1 VFAGYAPRW
10 VGYGRGSFYEP
21 VPGQNLSVP
30 LGTIPEVD
38 STYGYWEAT
47 EPLMNDQGVALG
59 ESSCASRTVNYPA
72 GQEQPGQVGALLDIS
87 TLMQL
92 MLERCATARCAVETA
107 GQLAEEHGF
116 FPMIGEWSVG
126 QTADGIAAYADAGEA
141 LTVSDVHGDAWVFHV
156 VGGAYGR
163 QAKSVWAAQK
173 VPAGHA
179 AFVANNF
186 VIRHVPEEPTED
198 FLFSS
203 DLRGTAEA
211 LGFWHPSDG
220 ALDWARVFAP
230 DTVTFRAPAWEA
242 PIPLYAS
249 LRLWAMMRNLA
260 PSLGLNVTLD
270 PLDLPFSV
278 AVDQHVDHAK
288 IKSVFRDTY
297 EGTEFDMSKGILAG
311 PFGNPHRAE
320 GGLAMGHGQIPRG
333 ISIPRTVYGIIGQSR
348 PGNNMSIAWYAAD
361 TPQTS
366 VYVPFYM
373 TAGGAMAP
381 AYGLGT
387 NRAFSRDSAWWA
399 FDFVMNWMQ
408 LNYRNMS
415 LQYVFPIR
423 DEMEAD
429 IEANR
434 LQFEATHPTPAAMA
448 TWQVDLQDHVVR
460 SWWELADFLV
470 MAYNDNNFNPKTPG
484 GSIGYPVE
492 FANMIGF
499 NEDVHPIWVGRV
511 EPPQGQN
518 ANPLPSVFD
527 RQNNQWDMSGPTAV
541 EPQFLAERDRSGVG
555 IGTWVGTMMA
565 CASFAFIAGRRFERA
580 SVDDKA
586 SAFIPLASS

>member
-1 VFAGYAPRW
+1 
-10 VGYGRGSFYEP
+10 
-21 VPGQNLSVP
+21 
-30 LGTIPEVD
+30 
-38 STYGYWEAT
+38 
-47 EPLMNDQGVALG
+47 MNDQGLALG
-59 ESSCASRTVNYPA
+59 ESSCASRTVNYPKGQEKA
-72 GQEQPGQVGALLDIS
+72 GQIGALLDIS

-107 GQLAEEHGF
+107 GQLSEAHGF

-126 QTADGIAAYADAGEA
+126 KNADGTDAYDDAGEA
-141 LTVSDVHGDAWVFHV
+141 LTVSDTTGDAWVFHV

-163 QAKSVWAAQK
+163 EAKSVWAAQR
-173 VPAGHA
+173 VPSGHA

-186 VIRHVPEEPTED
+186 VIREVPEEPTED

-220 ALDWARVFAP
+220 ALDFARVFAP

-242 PIPLYAS
+242 PIPMYAS
-249 LRLWAMMRNLA
+249 LRLWSLMRNLA
-260 PSLGLNVTLD
+260 PSLGLNATLD
-270 PLDLPFSV
+270 PLDLPWSV
-278 AVDQHVDHAK
+278 PVDHHVDHAK
-288 IKSVFRDTY
+288 IKSLFRETY
-297 EGTEFDMSKGILAG
+297 AGTEFDMSKGVMAG

-320 GGLAMGHGQIPRG
+320 GGPAMAHGQIPRA

-348 PGNNMSIAWYAAD
+348 PGHNIMWYAVD

-373 TAGGAMAP
+373 AAGDAMAP
-381 AYGLGT
+381 AYGRGT
-387 NRAFSRDSAWWA
+387 NRVFSRDSAWWA

-423 DEMEAD
+423 DEMEAAID
-429 IEANR
+429 SKR
-434 LQFEATHPTPAAMA
+434 LEFEATNPTPAEMA
-448 TWQVDLQDHVVR
+448 RWQVDVQDHVVQ

-470 MAYNDNNFNPKTPG
+470 MAYNDNNFNVHTPG

-492 FANMIGF
+492 FANMVGF
-499 NEDVHPIWVGRV
+499 NQDVHPIFVGRV
-511 EPPQGQN
+511 EPPQGPD

-527 RQNNQWDMSGPTAV
+527 HQSNQWKYSGPTAV
-541 EPQFLAERDRSGVG
+541 EPQILIERQQSAVG
-555 IGTWVGTMMA
+555 LGTWVGTMMA
-565 CASFAFIAGRRFERA
+565 CVSFAFMAGRRFERA

-586 SAFIPLASS
+586 NAFLPLASS